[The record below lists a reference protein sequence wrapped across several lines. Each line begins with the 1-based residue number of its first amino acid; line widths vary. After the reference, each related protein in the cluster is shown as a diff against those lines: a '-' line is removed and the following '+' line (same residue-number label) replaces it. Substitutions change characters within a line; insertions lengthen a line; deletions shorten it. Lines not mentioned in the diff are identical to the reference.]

1 MQKGIKHTIK
11 TNSAYYL
18 TLTVVDWVDVFMRK
32 NHRDA
37 VIESFKVQLAGLQ
50 IQRSR
55 ENSRVSIFLTP
66 YRRMFSA
73 NSFSKFIIMPFSL
86 I

>member
-37 VIESFKVQLAGLQ
+37 VI
-50 IQRSR
+50 
-55 ENSRVSIFLTP
+55 
-66 YRRMFSA
+66 
-73 NSFSKFIIMPFSL
+73 
-86 I
+86 

>member
-32 NHRDA
+32 NPSD
-37 VIESFKVQLAGLQ
+37 
-50 IQRSR
+50 
-55 ENSRVSIFLTP
+55 
-66 YRRMFSA
+66 
-73 NSFSKFIIMPFSL
+73 
-86 I
+86 